1 MLEAVLTGA
10 VAGGTS
16 ILFPVVGETFTE
28 RSGVINLGTEG
39 SMLAGALDRLHR
51 RHRVGQRVARR
62 ARRCC
67 RRRGCSRSCTRS
79 WC

>member
-28 RSGVINLGTEG
+28 RSGVINLGTE
-39 SMLAGALDRLHR
+39 
-51 RHRVGQRVARR
+51 
-62 ARRCC
+62 
-67 RRRGCSRSCTRS
+67 
-79 WC
+79 

>member
-39 SMLAGALDRLHR
+39 SMLAGALAAAIAWL
-51 RHRVGQRVARR
+51 VTGVPALAGVAVDP
-62 ARRCC
+62 A
-67 RRRGCSRSCTRS
+67 
-79 WC
+79 